1 MVLIAWLQKEVQFT
15 LKTTGSSSGPRFTG
29 YRRLPNGNLEL
40 TLQATVGQ
48 MFLIER
54 ASSVL
59 GPWTMVA
66 MRTIPASGV
75 DTFEVAPGSP
85 PSFFRARTP

>member
-1 MVLIAWLQKEVQFT
+1 VDFT
-15 LKTTGSSSGPRFTG
+15 LKTTGGSAGGPRFTG
-29 YRRLPNGNLEL
+29 YRRLPNGNLQL
-40 TLQATVGQ
+40 TLQGTVGQ

-59 GPWTMVA
+59 GPWVTVT
-66 MRTIPASGV
+66 MRTIPAGGM
-75 DTFEVAPGSP
+75 DTFEAVAGSP